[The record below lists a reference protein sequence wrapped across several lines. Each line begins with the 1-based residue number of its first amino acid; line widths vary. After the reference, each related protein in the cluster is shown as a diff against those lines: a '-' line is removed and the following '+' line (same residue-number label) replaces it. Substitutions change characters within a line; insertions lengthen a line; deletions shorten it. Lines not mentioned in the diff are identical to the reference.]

1 MDLSDNSKSLIISMN
16 LCNMKNMI
24 QLSNL
29 DLHDVSNLF
38 FRKDLCDSTFQNTII
53 KVLCLGKCFQIL
65 IKEKS
70 GLNQD
75 QVLQEQ
81 LIPSTIQE
89 EAEF

>member
-1 MDLSDNSKSLIISMN
+1 MITAKSLIISMN

-38 FRKDLCDSTFQNTII
+38 SRKGLPYSAFQDTIM
-53 KVLCLGKCFQIL
+53 KVLWLGKCFQIL

-75 QVLQEQ
+75 QVLQRAVNPIY
-81 LIPSTIQE
+81 LSRRNRL
-89 EAEF
+89 FR

>member
-1 MDLSDNSKSLIISMN
+1 MDLSDNAKSLIISMN

-38 FRKDLCDSTFQNTII
+38 SRKGLRDSNFQDTII

-75 QVLQEQ
+75 Q
-81 LIPSTIQE
+81 II
-89 EAEF
+89 